1 MGMSVPE
8 RRVIVVGGGAAGM
21 MASIFAVKAGARVT
35 LLERGE
41 KLGKKVYIT
50 GKGRCNVTNDCT
62 LDEFLHEVARN
73 PRFLYSALSF
83 FSPQDM
89 IHLLE
94 DAGGGAARSA
104 RFSGDGE
111 GERRDAD
118 AGAADAAKRR

>member
-21 MASIFAVKAGARVT
+21 MASIFAGKAGARVT

-62 LDEFLHEVARN
+62 LDEFLREVARN
-73 PRFLYSALSF
+73 PRFLYSALS
-83 FSPQDM
+83 
-89 IHLLE
+89 
-94 DAGGGAARSA
+94 
-104 RFSGDGE
+104 
-111 GERRDAD
+111 RDARWWCS
-118 AGAADAAKRR
+118 AVGAFFRRRRRRAT